1 MISFEARQQNTTNH
15 PNLVDNMKR
24 YISIILSFILAS
36 LCIDAEAQNTMRVA
50 QKDGT
55 VIDIPI
61 SNVDSI
67 TFVTVDDPESKVSI
81 CGTWKWVGQEEDY
94 SETLT
99 FNDDGSFTCVDY
111 YFAYGFDSQT
121 YGTYMFFGSMLNLRS
136 NGYGYNRYY
145 QWMVTE
151 LTEEKLTVL
160 TKMGNFTYTKVK

>member
-1 MISFEARQQNTTNH
+1 M
-15 PNLVDNMKR
+15 LVLHYKTCNMKL
-24 YISIILSFILAS
+24 YISIILGFILAS
-36 LCIDAEAQNTMRVA
+36 LCIDAEAQNMMRVA

-55 VIDIPI
+55 IIDIPI
-61 SNVDSI
+61 ANVDSI
-67 TFVTVDDPESKVSI
+67 TFITVEEPEGKASI
-81 CGTWKWVGQEEDY
+81 CGTWKWVGLEEGY

-99 FNDDGSFTCVDY
+99 FYADGAFTCVDN

-160 TKMGNFTYTKVK
+160 TKMGSFTYTKVK

>member
-1 MISFEARQQNTTNH
+1 MERFIH
-15 PNLVDNMKR
+15 
-24 YISIILSFILAS
+24 IILGFVLAFC
-36 LCIDAEAQNTMRVA
+36 CIEAEAQNTMRVS

-61 SNVDSI
+61 ENVDSI
-67 TFVTVDDPESKVSI
+67 TFVNVEEPEGKASI
-81 CGTWKWVGQEEDY
+81 CGTWKWVGLEEGY

-99 FNDDGSFTCVDY
+99 FNADGTFTCVDN

-136 NGYGYNRYY
+136 NGYGYYRYY

-160 TKMGNFTYTKVK
+160 TKMGSFTYTKVK

>member
-1 MISFEARQQNTTNH
+1 MLALHYKTC
-15 PNLVDNMKR
+15 NMKR
-24 YISIILSFILAS
+24 YISIILGFILAS
-36 LCIDAEAQNTMRVA
+36 LCIDAEAQNTMRVV
-50 QKDGT
+50 QKEGT

-61 SNVDSI
+61 ENVDSI
-67 TFVTVDDPESKVSI
+67 TFVTVEEPEGKATI
-81 CGTWKWVGQEEDY
+81 CGTWKWVCLEEGY

-99 FNDDGSFTCVDY
+99 FNADGTFTCIDI

-160 TKMGNFTYTKVK
+160 TKMGSFTYTKVK